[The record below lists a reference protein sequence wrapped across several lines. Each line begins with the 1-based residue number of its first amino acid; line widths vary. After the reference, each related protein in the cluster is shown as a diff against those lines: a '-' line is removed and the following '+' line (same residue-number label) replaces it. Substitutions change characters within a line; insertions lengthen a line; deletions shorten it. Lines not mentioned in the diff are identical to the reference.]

1 VTEDVSGEHSEETI
15 TESPDPPQSKGEG
28 SRGRHIT
35 FKAPRITKYF
45 LLLDLN
51 GLLIASDES
60 DKGWPKPLVV
70 RDGVGAFLQFCLEN
84 FEVSF

>member
-1 VTEDVSGEHSEETI
+1 VTEDVSREHSQETI
-15 TESPDPPQSKGEG
+15 TESPNPPQSKGEG
-28 SRGRHIT
+28 SWGRHIT

-60 DKGWPKPLVV
+60 DKGLV
-70 RDGVGAFLQFCLEN
+70 LELLSDPEN
-84 FEVSF
+84 G

>member
-1 VTEDVSGEHSEETI
+1 MPHYIQGT
-15 TESPDPPQSKGEG
+15 
-28 SRGRHIT
+28 
-35 FKAPRITKYF
+35 AITKYF

-70 RDGVGAFLQFCLEN
+70 RDGISAFLQFCLEN
-84 FEVSF
+84 FEV